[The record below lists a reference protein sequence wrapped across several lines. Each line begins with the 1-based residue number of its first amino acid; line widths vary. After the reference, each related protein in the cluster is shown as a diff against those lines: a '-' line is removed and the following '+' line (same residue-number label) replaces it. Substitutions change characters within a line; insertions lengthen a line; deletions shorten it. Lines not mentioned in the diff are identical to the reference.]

1 MGWLVAGYLVVLAV
15 IDART
20 GRIRNVLT
28 GPLLGVSA
36 VLILAE
42 PSAGAAALAAVAP
55 YLVGFL
61 GHGCGG
67 GDVKLAIGCGV
78 LLGNALTA
86 LLAVAGA
93 GVLTAAACLATDR
106 SAVPHG
112 PALVLA
118 TVMLWLVPVGNY

>member
-1 MGWLVAGYLVVLAV
+1 MGWFVAGYLVVLAV

-20 GRIRNVLT
+20 GRIRNVLSV
-28 GPLLGVSA
+28 PLLGASVL
-36 VLILAE
+36 LILAE
-42 PSAGAAALAAVAP
+42 PSAGAAAVAAAVP
-55 YLVGFL
+55 YLIGFF
-61 GHGCGG
+61 GRGCGG
-67 GDVKLAIGCGV
+67 GDVKMAVGCGA
-78 LLGNALTA
+78 LLGNPLTA

-93 GVLTAAACLATDR
+93 GALTAAACLATGR